1 MQTAPL
7 QRSPPPQGS
16 NAIATNSDQSFV
28 ETLEYKRFIE
38 FCDACRQYRYIGLC
52 VGPPGVG
59 KTLSA
64 LRYSRNE
71 ILDQLDP
78 WSADVQAFPPLD
90 TLLYTPAVMN
100 SPPKIDSDLRR
111 ARETIAGLV
120 RRPLR
125 REAHAALAVLRERDD
140 MHRKAEL
147 EKPPHKRTEVCFLKP
162 TYLEVFQQYADREK
176 AMAQPTT
183 LVLIDEADR
192 LRMTSLEQIR
202 AIFDEGG
209 IGLILI
215 GMPGIEKRMAR
226 FPQFYSRIGFVHE
239 FRPLGTP
246 AMQALLREHW
256 APSGVQLPTEPMT
269 ADVIAAIIRM
279 TSGNFRL
286 LNRLLTQIERVLDV
300 NSLAAITAEV
310 VMAARESLVI
320 GQA

>member
-16 NAIATNSDQSFV
+16 DAIATNSDQSFV

-78 WSADVQAFPPLD
+78 WSANVQAFPPLD

-140 MHRKAEL
+140 MH
-147 EKPPHKRTEVCFLKP
+147 
-162 TYLEVFQQYADREK
+162 
-176 AMAQPTT
+176 
-183 LVLIDEADR
+183 
-192 LRMTSLEQIR
+192 
-202 AIFDEGG
+202 
-209 IGLILI
+209 
-215 GMPGIEKRMAR
+215 
-226 FPQFYSRIGFVHE
+226 
-239 FRPLGTP
+239 
-246 AMQALLREHW
+246 
-256 APSGVQLPTEPMT
+256 
-269 ADVIAAIIRM
+269 
-279 TSGNFRL
+279 
-286 LNRLLTQIERVLDV
+286 
-300 NSLAAITAEV
+300 
-310 VMAARESLVI
+310 
-320 GQA
+320 